1 MKRPLLL
8 LLCVPILLSSQIPNG
23 MVLKNILGGTFTM
36 GSNNLIGSP
45 SQQVAAPEHHV
56 TLSPFSIGET
66 EVTNS
71 QYVEFLNAAYF
82 DGLIEIVL
90 GTMGPDNGRRLIR
103 GTTASNFSGKT
114 YYSLDGIRVLKDHD
128 DADGDGNQF
137 TGDVEPEN
145 PLNISYIDFDVSSDS
160 FYVKDPY
167 NINDFNWE
175 DICNYQDYGT
185 TPMQAIGP
193 FLNDFDDWSGSG
205 MNYSSELQGWTSINP
220 NLAVGLPTKSEVSNW
235 PVTFIRWYGAKAF
248 AEYYNLSLPTEAQW
262 EFVAKGGQN
271 FQYAVYDGLDFND
284 ANWNQAGMGHL
295 ATGHVRNATSGIAN
309 PFGLYNLAGNVWEWM
324 EDNYVEPYNTTAV
337 TDPVILVSGSTSR
350 CWRGG
355 SWNYHQATL
364 QSSIRFKDEE
374 NRGNDHFGFRVAGE
388 NTSVGL
394 IKNQTKANISVFPNP
409 SRDIF
414 NITFT
419 SEKKQDLEFR
429 ILNVVGESIYKEELK
444 TLEGKYTKQLTLS
457 DYLKGIYFLEIETDD
472 GVINKK
478 LILQ

>member
-1 MKRPLLL
+1 
-8 LLCVPILLSSQIPNG
+8 
-23 MVLKNILGGTFTM
+23 
-36 GSNNLIGSP
+36 
-45 SQQVAAPEHHV
+45 
-56 TLSPFSIGET
+56 
-66 EVTNS
+66 
-71 QYVEFLNAAYF
+71 
-82 DGLIEIVL
+82 
-90 GTMGPDNGRRLIR
+90 
-103 GTTASNFSGKT
+103 
-114 YYSLDGIRVLKDHD
+114 
-128 DADGDGNQF
+128 
-137 TGDVEPEN
+137 
-145 PLNISYIDFDVSSDS
+145 
-160 FYVKDPY
+160 
-167 NINDFNWE
+167 
-175 DICNYQDYGT
+175 
-185 TPMQAIGP
+185 
-193 FLNDFDDWSGSG
+193 
-205 MNYSSELQGWTSINP
+205 
-220 NLAVGLPTKSEVSNW
+220 
-235 PVTFIRWYGAKAF
+235 
-248 AEYYNLSLPTEAQW
+248 
-262 EFVAKGGQN
+262 
-271 FQYAVYDGLDFND
+271 
-284 ANWNQAGMGHL
+284 
-295 ATGHVRNATSGIAN
+295 
-309 PFGLYNLAGNVWEWM
+309 M